1 MAVTRRPNAIQHTAA
16 ADLSTGTLRIWA
28 LVWSGATAAT
38 DDLACK
44 NTAGTVLL
52 AIKAGSTLE
61 RTVYWPFGPNTH
73 VDGLET
79 DVLTA
84 GTVEYI
90 LA

>member
-1 MAVTRRPNAIQHTAA
+1 MAVTRRPNVIQHAA
-16 ADLSTGTLRIWA
+16 AGDASTENMKVWA
-28 LVWSGATAAT
+28 LVWNGSSTAG

-52 AIKAGSTLE
+52 ALKSNGTQNQVL
-61 RTVYWPFGPNTH
+61 YWPFGYDVMIN
-73 VDGLET
+73 GLET
-79 DVLTA
+79 DVLDA